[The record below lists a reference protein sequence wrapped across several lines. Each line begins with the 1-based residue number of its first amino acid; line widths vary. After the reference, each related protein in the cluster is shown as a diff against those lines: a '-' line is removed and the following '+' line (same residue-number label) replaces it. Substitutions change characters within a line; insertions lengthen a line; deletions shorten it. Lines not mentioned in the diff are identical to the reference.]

1 MTNYHLMV
9 NTQQEELHENF
20 NSFYQELKT
29 LGYNLHPNGTVD
41 ATEQEA
47 EAILELAK
55 KNHISPLLSKEIF
68 SDMI

>member
-20 NSFYQELKT
+20 HSFYQELKT

-55 KNHISPLLSKEIF
+55 KNHISLKLIRKS
-68 SDMI
+68 

>member
-55 KNHISPLLSKEIF
+55 KNHILLKLIRKS
-68 SDMI
+68 

>member
-55 KNHISPLLSKEIF
+55 RIIYHLNL
-68 SDMI
+68 

>member
-1 MTNYHLMV
+1 MANYHLKV
-9 NTQQEELHENF
+9 NIRQEKLHENF

-47 EAILELAK
+47 KDILELAE
-55 KNHISPLLSKEIF
+55 KNHISLKLIRKS
-68 SDMI
+68 

>member
-1 MTNYHLMV
+1 MV

-47 EAILELAK
+47 EPYWNWQKRIIYHLNL
-55 KNHISPLLSKEIF
+55 
-68 SDMI
+68 

>member
-55 KNHISPLLSKEIF
+55 KNHISPLLSTKNGRG
-68 SDMI
+68 

>member
-55 KNHISPLLSKEIF
+55 KNQISLKLIRKS
-68 SDMI
+68 

>member
-47 EAILELAK
+47 EAILEPVSYTHLTLPTIA
-55 KNHISPLLSKEIF
+55 
-68 SDMI
+68 

>member
-1 MTNYHLMV
+1 MLDYKFKRFI
-9 NTQQEELHENF
+9 F
-20 NSFYQELKT
+20 NQELKT

-55 KNHISPLLSKEIF
+55 KNHISLKLIRKS
-68 SDMI
+68 

>member
-1 MTNYHLMV
+1 MLCKILIINMLDYKFKRFI
-9 NTQQEELHENF
+9 F
-20 NSFYQELKT
+20 NQELKT

-55 KNHISPLLSKEIF
+55 KNHISLKLIRKS
-68 SDMI
+68 